1 MRSGRRRVDVSRMR
15 LDLCHSAVIDRMSSQ
30 YNLKS
35 GFTKIERSS
44 VLKFDLVD
52 LRIFLSAVEGG
63 SLTAAAAKN
72 NIVVAAVSA
81 RLKKMEEAFEL
92 PLLERTGRGIRTTL
106 AGDLLARHARQV
118 LTSAH
123 LVETELSNFAQG
135 RGGQI
140 RFLSNTNMLAEHMP
154 AVMGRFLT
162 VHPDIGIT
170 VSDKPSLEVVP
181 LLRNGDADIGI
192 VAASADM
199 TGLERWRFVPDKLVL
214 VAPLNHSLGSSLD
227 FSRILDQRL
236 IGLQKT
242 VALSQFLRRKAVELG
257 RDVVMRMRMDGFE
270 GVCRMVESG
279 AGVAVVP
286 ETAALRYAHFI
297 NYAILRIDEDWA
309 DRELYVCVRSA
320 DALPGHA
327 RKFLAHLL
335 AYADEFQQSNT

>member
-1 MRSGRRRVDVSRMR
+1 MSGRWRVDVSRKR
-15 LDLCHSAVIDRMSSQ
+15 LDLRHSAGIGGLSSQ

-35 GFTKIERSS
+35 VFTKIESFPA
-44 VLKFDLVD
+44 LKFDLID

-92 PLLERTGRGIRTTL
+92 PLFERTGRGIRTTL
-106 AGDLLARHARQV
+106 AGDLLARHAREV

-123 LVETELSNFAQG
+123 RVETELSNFAQG
-135 RGGQI
+135 RGGQV

-154 AVMGRFLT
+154 SVMGRFLT
-162 VHPDIGIT
+162 AHPDVSIT

-181 LLRNGDADIGI
+181 LLRNGEADIGI

-214 VAPLNHSLGSSLD
+214 VAPRDHSLASSLD

-236 IGLQKT
+236 IGLQRT

-257 RDVVMRMRMDGFE
+257 RDVVIRMRMDGFE

-279 AGVAVVP
+279 AGVAIVP
-286 ETAALRYAHFI
+286 ETAALRYAHFMD
-297 NYAILRIDEDWA
+297 YAVLRIDEDWA
-309 DRELYVCVRSA
+309 DRELYVCVRAA
-320 DALPGHA
+320 DALPTHA

-335 AYADEFQQSNT
+335 AYVDEFEQSVT

>member
-1 MRSGRRRVDVSRMR
+1 MR

-123 LVETELSNFAQG
+123 LVETELSNFAHG

-162 VHPDIGIT
+162 AHPDIGIT

-335 AYADEFQQSNT
+335 AYADEFQQSDT